1 MKFMENTQARSN
13 IYALL
18 SRILMQEIDGE
29 LLNTIRNDE
38 NILEFFPNLKGWEPL
53 EKNDN
58 ATLINE
64 YFNPD
69 FTNISLLHLIPYET
83 FYTREDQMIETG
95 GANPVTDFYSA
106 YDFMVDFEAARVVSA
121 DHIGIEFEFMHHLCE
136 AQLKAEAE
144 NDTAAVGELKEVQK
158 QFLDK
163 HLLQWAPMYLLNMKY
178 ESRTPLY
185 YDGAEMALEFL
196 LSDNEYLCEA
206 VKAA

>member
-1 MKFMENTQARSN
+1 MTEQTQARSN

-18 SRILMQEIDGE
+18 SRILLQEIDGE
-29 LLNTIRNDE
+29 LLDTIRNDA
-38 NILEFFPNLKGWEPL
+38 NILEFFPNLKVWEPL
-53 EKNDN
+53 QNEKNEV
-58 ATLINE
+58 LINE

-106 YDFMVDFEAARVVSA
+106 YDFVVDYEAARVVSA
-121 DHIGIEFEFMHHLCE
+121 DHIGVEFEFMHHLCE
-136 AQLKAEAE
+136 AQLKAESG
-144 NDTAAVGELKEVQK
+144 NDGAAVAELKRVQ
-158 QFLDK
+158 QEFLEK
-163 HLLQWAPMYLLNMKY
+163 HLVQWAPLYLLNMKY

-196 LSDNEYLCEA
+196 LSDNEYLCEGA
-206 VKAA
+206 EAA